1 VNANPIQADSRVLA
15 TNSWLRTKPV
25 ADLLAETQHTVGR
38 LKRCLSLWDLTALG
52 IGAIIGAGV
61 FVLTGSAAADKA
73 GPAIMLSF
81 VVAGLACIC
90 SALCYAEFAARLP
103 VAGSA
108 YTYAY
113 ASLGELPA
121 WMLGWALIL
130 EYTLGASAVAVGWGE
145 YLKQF
150 LLGYGLV
157 LPEWLSHIPIG
168 SLHLNLLPVL
178 LITLLASLIMLG
190 IKASARFNTV
200 MVVVKI
206 GIILLVITLGVPWV
220 RPEHWTPFFPYGVQG
235 VFNGAALIFFAYLGF
250 DALSTA
256 SEEVEHPERDL
267 PRGILASLVIC
278 TILYIAVSAVI
289 TGMVPYQL
297 IDRGAPLAA
306 AFGSVG
312 MPWAQQVIGLGGVVG
327 LTTVV
332 LILLMSQPRIFYAMA
347 RDGLLPKAMGWVH
360 PQFGTPV
367 TATIVTALMTMTLA
381 GFVPMVDL
389 HHTVS
394 MGTLLA
400 FMMVCISVLILRAAK
415 GKPATFAC
423 PWVPW
428 IPLLGIMV
436 NGYMMASL
444 PMDTWLRVLGW
455 MVVGALIY
463 GTYGYRHSSLHRQS
477 P

>member
-1 VNANPIQADSRVLA
+1 MSTR
-15 TNSWLRTKPV
+15 SCLRTKPV
-25 ADLLAETQHTVGR
+25 ADLLQQTQQAVGG
-38 LKRCLSLWDLTALG
+38 LKRCLSVWDLTALG

-81 VVAGLACIC
+81 VLAGMACIC

-113 ASLGELPA
+113 TSLGELPA
-121 WMLGWALIL
+121 WILGWALIL
-130 EYTLGASAVAVGWGE
+130 EYTLGASAVAVGWSE

-150 LLGYGLV
+150 LLGYGLSLPSWLGHLAIGPWHFNV
-157 LPEWLSHIPIG
+157 LPVALIAFLS
-168 SLHLNLLPVL
+168 
-178 LITLLASLIMLG
+178 SLIIFGM
-190 IKASARFNTV
+190 KASARFNSA

-206 GIILLVITLGVPWV
+206 GIILFVIALGTPWV
-220 RPEHWTPFFPYGVQG
+220 QPTNWTPFFPFGVQG
-235 VFNGAALIFFAYLGF
+235 VVNGAALIFFAYLGF

-256 SEEVEHPERDL
+256 SEEVENPERDL

-278 TILYIAVSAVI
+278 TILYISVSAVI
-289 TGMVPYQL
+289 TGMVPYHL

-312 MPWAQQVIGLGGVVG
+312 LPWAQQVVGLGGVVG

-360 PQFGTPV
+360 PKFGTPV
-367 TATIVTALMTMTLA
+367 VATAVTALMTMTLA
-381 GFVPMVDL
+381 GFVPMADL

-400 FMMVCISVLILRAAK
+400 FMMVCISVLILRGTK
-415 GKPATFAC
+415 GKPETFKC
-423 PWVPW
+423 PWVPFLP
-428 IPLLGIMV
+428 IVGIVV
-436 NGYMMASL
+436 NGYMMISL
-444 PMDTWLRVLGW
+444 PGETWLRVLAW
-455 MVVGALIY
+455 MLIGGLIY
-463 GTYGYRHSSLHRQS
+463 LGYGYRHSALHAKS
-477 P
+477 SSVT